1 MARAAYQY
9 GTSPRKYEPEY
20 TTRKITKKTVE
31 PKKVI
36 KKSDAQKRIE
46 KQRAKKAE
54 ERKNKTFQVA
64 VVIAIFAMLLAISY
78 REISIMEMFN
88 QKKKLENQLAVIE
101 KENGQVEKS
110 IKEEESK
117 LDWNQIKK
125 RATEE
130 LGMQVKT
137 GTPIDLEKSDNI
149 ETETKFIKEEE
160 NSFLEKIVGFII
172 GIKK

>member
-1 MARAAYQY
+1 
-9 GTSPRKYEPEY
+9 
-20 TTRKITKKTVE
+20 
-31 PKKVI
+31 
-36 KKSDAQKRIE
+36 
-46 KQRAKKAE
+46 
-54 ERKNKTFQVA
+54 
-64 VVIAIFAMLLAISY
+64 
-78 REISIMEMFN
+78 MEMFN